1 MLISI
6 CSSFCINET
15 NTSDNLQPLKYQ
27 KHHSTGKYF
36 ENLSALFLFFTVAES
51 IYFCMQTLNLSSLS
65 QRYLFSDSLFSS
77 FLPFASTAVAAGA
90 TVQDVTCGTTLPV
103 IAVRFLAL
111 RNASL
116 IGFQSLDDTFFHS
129 STSFTHSFLWF

>member
-1 MLISI
+1 MLWLKKRFMLISI

-36 ENLSALFLFFTVAES
+36 ENLSALFLFLTVAES

-65 QRYLFSDSLFSS
+65 QRCLFSDRLFSG
-77 FLPFASTAVAAGA
+77 FLPFANTADAAGA
-90 TVQDVTCGTTLPV
+90 IVQDVTCGTTLP
-103 IAVRFLAL
+103 A
-111 RNASL
+111 
-116 IGFQSLDDTFFHS
+116 IGGIPGNSGIPGTQKCQPHGFPVTG
-129 STSFTHSFLWF
+129 